1 MSADLH
7 DIEASAPIAAED
19 AAPADSDIVLFMPDQ
34 RAAAAVLEATREHPE
49 HAELL
54 TAALS
59 LAILE
64 PTHDLMRWGHARLY
78 ELHLA
83 ELIGRTLAGG
93 DLTMP
98 TAAELLLACSEAS
111 LRAPLNRTGGELF
124 ELLMREVFGDHPVL
138 ATIPLSPPAPASCTI
153 DDARR
158 HLARALQRR
167 LERSPVRGKNV
178 IALLPGR
185 GTNHKAVVAPSITGF
200 DRQISLGPRRQLYL
214 TKGVADGFL
223 SGPEAGEED
232 SQEDQ
237 RQPGGSGELEGPDAG
252 AHHPQSGPR

>member
-7 DIEASAPIAAED
+7 DIEASAPIVAED
-19 AAPADSDIVLFMPDQ
+19 AAPADGDIVLFMPNQ
-34 RAAAAVLEATREHPE
+34 RAAAAIQEATGEHPE

-54 TAALS
+54 EAALF

-64 PTHDLMRWGHARLY
+64 PTHDLMRHGHVRLY

-83 ELIGRTLAGG
+83 ELIGRLVAGG

-111 LRAPLNRTGGELF
+111 LRAPLNRTGF
-124 ELLMREVFGDHPVL
+124 ELYETLMREVFGDDPLL
-138 ATIPLSPPAPASCTI
+138 ATIPLSPPAPVSCTV

-158 HLARALQRR
+158 HLARALQRQ

-185 GTNHKAVVAPSITGF
+185 GAKRAGRRLRRAAAHAP
-200 DRQISLGPRRQLYL
+200 
-214 TKGVADGFL
+214 
-223 SGPEAGEED
+223 AG
-232 SQEDQ
+232 QESE
-237 RQPGGSGELEGPDAG
+237 PNA
-252 AHHPQSGPR
+252 